1 MGVGE
6 RFRGW
11 RRQPARVG
19 VVIAL
24 LATFGTIMTT
34 ASLGAAWHGA
44 GKPDGPGGLGSTTA
58 AARAAETPV
67 ELPLTVRQTAAT
79 TFTVPGALPQL
90 PWPTDG
96 EAAIEVEGLGLL
108 GTSGA
113 VSSPVPIASITK
125 TMTAYLILED
135 HPLAAGQDGPT
146 ITVTRAE
153 AETYVKESDT
163 GDSLVPVRAGEQISE
178 RDALYALMLASADN
192 FAQILADWDVGGTT
206 AFLARMNAEAVQLG
220 MTGTTFTDP
229 SGLAASTTS
238 TALDLLKLGAAA
250 MQLPDFRQIVG
261 TTAAYV
267 PVAGEIKNY
276 DQLLGT
282 DGVIG
287 IKTGSTDAAGSCLLF
302 AATTVV
308 DGQTETIVGAVL
320 GQHLGD
326 SEGIV
331 SPALEAAHKLVLTAE
346 AALTTAEVAAPG
358 ATIAVFDRGT
368 VSEGALTVAA
378 PVTAVGW
385 PGLILQVAVVGGTA
399 APAITVTAGAG
410 TAPLAAEPLA
420 IEVSGIRRD

>member
-1 MGVGE
+1 MAVGE
-6 RFRGW
+6 QFRGW
-11 RRQPARVG
+11 LRQPARVG

-44 GKPDGPGGLGSTTA
+44 GGPGSTTA
-58 AARAAETPV
+58 AAAEARAAAQTPV
-67 ELPLTVRQTAAT
+67 KLPLTLRQTAPA
-79 TFTVPGALPQL
+79 TFTVPGAAPQF
-90 PWPTDG
+90 PWPAGG

-113 VSSPVPIASITK
+113 VSAPVPIASITK

-135 HPLAAGQDGPT
+135 HPLAAGQDGPM
-146 ITVTRAE
+146 ITVTRGEAATYAE
-153 AETYVKESDT
+153 ESDT
-163 GDSLVPVRAGEQISE
+163 GDSLVFVKAGEQISE

-206 AFLARMNAEAVQLG
+206 AFLARMNATAARLG

-261 TTAAYV
+261 TPAADI
-267 PVAGEIKNY
+267 PVAGGIKNY

-308 DGQTETIVGAVL
+308 DGQTETIVGVVL

-326 SEGIV
+326 SDGIV
-331 SPALEAAHKLVLTAE
+331 SPALAAAHKLVLSAE

-358 ATIAVFDRGT
+358 ATVAVLDRGT
-368 VSEGALTVAA
+368 VTEGGLTVAA

-385 PGLILQVAVVGGTA
+385 PGLVLQVAVVGTPTA
-399 APAITVTAGAG
+399 SAVTVTSGAG
-410 TAPLAAEPLA
+410 TAPVATEPLAAELRGGA
-420 IEVSGIRRD
+420 RLD